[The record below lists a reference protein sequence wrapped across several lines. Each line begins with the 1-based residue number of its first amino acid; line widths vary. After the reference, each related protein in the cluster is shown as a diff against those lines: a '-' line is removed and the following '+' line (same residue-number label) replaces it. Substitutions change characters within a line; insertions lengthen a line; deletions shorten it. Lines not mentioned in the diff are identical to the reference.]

1 LLSKNKAFNMSL
13 KATWY
18 QDKLRKKAKRGF
30 QGYPIATVTFYGP
43 NDQLASKV
51 SVGIIQEEG
60 GKVVALERWLDENG
74 DIRKNG
80 ALIAEVLAFI
90 TRYDAFSVIS
100 PERILGCP
108 HEEGTDYPVG
118 EKCPK
123 CAYWENRDR
132 FTGKLIA

>member
-1 LLSKNKAFNMSL
+1 MSL

-18 QDKLRKKAKRGF
+18 QDKLKKKAKRGF

-51 SVGIIQEEG
+51 SVGIIQEENG
-60 GKVVALERWLDENG
+60 EVTALERWLDEVG

-80 ALIAEVLAFI
+80 PVIAEVLAFI
-90 TRYDAFSVIS
+90 AKHSTFSVIS

-108 HEEGTDYPVG
+108 HEEGSDYPIG

-123 CAYWENRDR
+123 CAYWANRDR
-132 FTGKLIA
+132 FTGKLVA

>member
-1 LLSKNKAFNMSL
+1 MSL

-60 GKVVALERWLDENG
+60 GEVVALERWLDENG

>member
-1 LLSKNKAFNMSL
+1 MSL

-60 GKVVALERWLDENG
+60 GEVVALERWLDENG

-80 ALIAEVLAFI
+80 AVIAEVLAFI
-90 TRYDAFSVIS
+90 ANYDAFSVIS

-108 HEEGTDYPVG
+108 HEEGADYPVS

>member
-1 LLSKNKAFNMSL
+1 MSL

-18 QDKLRKKAKRGF
+18 QDKLRKKAKRDF

-43 NDQLASKV
+43 NNQLASKV

-60 GKVVALERWLDENG
+60 GEVVALERWLDENG

-80 ALIAEVLAFI
+80 AVIAEVLAFI
-90 TRYDAFSVIS
+90 ASYDAFSVIS

-108 HEEGTDYPVG
+108 HEEGIDYSAG
-118 EKCPK
+118 EPCPQ

-132 FTGKLIA
+132 FTGRLIA

>member
-1 LLSKNKAFNMSL
+1 MSL

-43 NDQLASKV
+43 DNQRASKV
-51 SVGIIQEEG
+51 SVGILQEEG
-60 GKVVALERWLDENG
+60 GKVTALERWLDEEG

-80 ALIAEVLAFI
+80 AVIAEVLAFI
-90 TRYDAFSVIS
+90 ARHDAFSVIS

-108 HEEGTDYPVG
+108 HEEGSDYPAG
-118 EKCPK
+118 EKCPE
-123 CAYWENRDR
+123 CAYWKNRDR